1 MIWLLCVREKLS
13 FGLFSRLVLE
23 DFCLNCEK
31 TCLGFR
37 VSHVSTR
44 MKSAG
49 AAGAADDMFGDSS
62 LVIIRG
68 TKTQNF
74 GLDSDTLLVIDVNGN
89 SAMDALCH
97 KLTASYKSGRL
108 HNTPARHK
116 KTNVKIMYSIIVYL
130 DLFL

>member
-1 MIWLLCVREKLS
+1 
-13 FGLFSRLVLE
+13 
-23 DFCLNCEK
+23 
-31 TCLGFR
+31 
-37 VSHVSTR
+37 

-49 AAGAADDMFGDSS
+49 AAGGMVGGGS

-68 TKTQNF
+68 TKIQNF
-74 GLDSDTLLVIDVNGN
+74 GIDSDTLLVIDVNGN
-89 SAMDALCH
+89 STMDALCH
-97 KLTASYKSGRL
+97 KLTASYKLGRL